1 MKMKTVLSVVTTAV
15 AAVLCGTSLAEGH
28 AIGAVKIP
36 KGGYFDTG
44 FIPQSSP
51 KVWMCVAR
59 HSEASTAG
67 TCDLFGTARTQR
79 TAGCLVL
86 NDESNCYYY
95 RYGTAG
101 NNGTWS
107 HSGVGEQ
114 DEWVK
119 LVCDKDLYVND
130 VKKGTATVGDF
141 SANTKDTLTI
151 PGIQCKQSLSI
162 AYFKLEDGGVIVR
175 DLVAWQENGTNGLWD
190 VKNEKFYPMLGLDA
204 TRAEETA
211 EPSFPTDCT
220 WTGLGGDGL
229 WSNPANW
236 KDASGVGEMPV
247 SGRNDT
253 VILTADTTQDIGDD
267 FSIRQLLFANADA
280 NVTLDGR
287 SIRLTMAKGGVAI
300 GVTGGKGFT
309 VCNDLLF
316 ENDFYIVGAGT
327 GYSCKGNV
335 NFRGAIN
342 AVGKTLYYTFDG
354 SGSYGLHFYGPVTAA
369 SVEMKETKHR
379 MVCFHR
385 ANHAV
390 GKLSRFYGTAY
401 YFPEAEAFAGPVKPV
416 VSFSHAYCEGS
427 SGRYDL
433 VNDQTFD
440 RIQSDKAS
448 KDTSDNIGHYSTT
461 PSDYATLTL
470 KATDNASTWARIC
483 KMVGGTVSGAGLIH
497 LVYDPQGDYTQTF
510 NGRTHSFSGLIE
522 VKRGTIRSDAG
533 TTWSNVPKVVVW
545 PGATFEISE
554 TNNVA
559 NPLPD
564 LQQLFVAKGGTVK
577 VPEGVTLTA
586 TVNYDGTWQPAGAC
600 SGDWL
605 VGGGTVTAQTFS
617 PSELTWAN
625 ARGGD
630 WSVAAN
636 WMPEEV
642 PDVDSPASVD
652 NTAAEGTLTVTV
664 ASAAAPAT
672 NLTAG
677 ANTPFS
683 GTVAFDVSALWPFT
697 RGWLTFD
704 KGTSVTVKDGGHLF
718 VDDVATG
725 TKDDVSDVRIALK
738 NGSSLTVKSGG
749 TLTYT
754 NAQGRLVVGEVGAA
768 TSALSV
774 EAGGTLVFVP
784 GKGGPAVRVGE
795 NGRLDVAGT
804 MRLVRDTKSTALS
817 LLQQAGGAIT
827 VSGSGV
833 IDVYSTTGD
842 MQGALT
848 FGTGLTRFTDNAQL
862 KYSGGTHYNRQLN
875 IGPTAAGETAE
886 VIFDGNS
893 GFSGSIGQCLFGSSD
908 VAGET
913 HVAVLGNASL
923 SPSGSSFSSLKIGS
937 RYGTSTFDLGHGRLG
952 VGQYGFFVGYSG
964 DATTEARGSGTLSVS
979 NGAALVVTGTGAI
992 SRGTCN
998 SSVIPIKNFIG
1009 TVVGGWLHAA
1019 AAPSK
1024 GARPIVGRLQVA
1036 DDGSSVKSTQG
1047 HFVVGAGKAEGTVE
1061 VSGGTV
1067 EVAVGQDN
1075 VYNTSNSNSGQST
1088 PKAEWVYFP
1097 VYATNNVMA
1106 VGMLGGRGTVELTG
1120 GTFTSNLRTF
1130 VGGCKTNEWHD
1141 GAYFSYGTDKCVAN
1155 LHDAE
1160 GVLRVT
1166 GGLFTCTKRV
1176 VVGSDGSGLLE
1187 IGPSGTFTAPT
1198 LVLSNQTASV
1208 LSFKADATRGFTG
1221 GLAVTNLVIASGA
1234 TLNVDLGGY
1243 AGHSVGLIRAASV
1256 EGDFAA
1262 VNVTGQGDVDALVRK
1277 TPTGYRLSMLRGALL
1292 IVR

>member
-1 MKMKTVLSVVTTAV
+1 MRMKTVLSVVTTAA

-28 AIGAVKIP
+28 ALDAVKIP
-36 KGGYFDTG
+36 SGGYFDTG
-44 FIPQSSP
+44 VVPTDNP
-51 KVWMCVAR
+51 KVTMTVR
-59 HSEASTAG
+59 RETDSTTAN
-67 TCDLFGTARTQR
+67 TTDIFGTK
-79 TAGCLVL
+79 TAAEGCFIL
-86 NDESNCYYY
+86 NDECANYYL
-95 RYGTAG
+95 RYGTSG
-101 NNGTWS
+101 NSGTWA
-107 HSGVGEQ
+107 GAPQKGIAVNIECGNT
-114 DEWVK
+114 
-119 LVCDKDLYVND
+119 LYVD
-130 VKKGTATVGDF
+130 GKKIGDAKAGSGDF
-141 SANTKDTLTI
+141 SKCTETI
-151 PGIQCKQSLSI
+151 CFPGRRCAKSI
-162 AYFKLEDGGVIVR
+162 SVSRFVLENGGQVVR
-175 DLVAWQENGTNGLWD
+175 NLQPWCENGTNGFVD
-190 VKNEKFYPMLGLDA
+190 VANGNAFYAVKGVDA
-204 TRAEETA
+204 TLTEATQMPRT
-211 EPSFPTDCT
+211 CT

-236 KDASGVGEMPV
+236 QDANGVGDMPS
-247 SGRNDT
+247 SGRYDV
-253 VILTADTTQDIGDD
+253 VILTADTTQDIADD
-267 FSIRQLLFANADA
+267 FSIRQLLFENTGSA
-280 NVTLDGR
+280 VTLSGR
-287 SIRLTMAKGGVAI
+287 SVVFATENNGVAI
-300 GVTGGKGFT
+300 GAIDSKGFT
-309 VCNDLLF
+309 VDNDLSF
-316 ENDFYIVGAGT
+316 ENNFSIKGVTDV
-327 GYSCKGNV
+327 YSCTGSV
-335 NFRGAIN
+335 SFRGAIN
-342 AVGKTLYYTFDG
+342 ATGKTITYAF
-354 SGSYGLHFYGPVTAA
+354 SGGDSYKLHFYGPVTAA
-369 SVEMKETKHR
+369 SVEMMGSYNHR
-379 MVCFHR
+379 AVHFHR

-416 VSFSHAYCEGS
+416 LTFSHFYCEGT

-470 KATDNASTWARIC
+470 KATDDASTWARIC
-483 KMVGGTVSGAGLIH
+483 KMVSGTASGAGLIH

-510 NGRTHSFSGLIE
+510 NGRTHSFSGRIE

-564 LQQLFVAKGGTVK
+564 LRQLFVAKGGTVK

-652 NTAAEGTLTVTV
+652 NTAAEGTLAVTV

-704 KGTSVTVKDGGHLF
+704 KGTTVTIKDGGHLF

-725 TKDDVSDVRIALK
+725 TKDDVSDARIALK

-768 TSALSV
+768 ASTLSV
-774 EAGGTLVFVP
+774 EAGGTLLFAP

-842 MQGALT
+842 MQGVLT

-875 IGPTAAGETAE
+875 IGPTAADETAE

-908 VAGET
+908 VAGDT

-952 VGQYGFFVGYSG
+952 VGQYGFFIGYSG
-964 DATTEARGSGTLSVS
+964 DTTAATQGSGTLSVS

-1047 HFVVGAGKAEGTVE
+1047 HFIVGAGKAEGTVE

-1067 EVAVGQDN
+1067 DVAVGQDN
-1075 VYNTSNSNSGQST
+1075 VSNTSNSDSGQST

-1141 GAYFSYGTDKCVAN
+1141 GVYFNYGTDKCVAN

-1160 GVLRVT
+1160 GILRVT
-1166 GGLFTCTKRV
+1166 GGSFTCTKRV

-1208 LSFKADATRGFTG
+1208 LNFKADATLGFTG

-1243 AGHSVGLIRAASV
+1243 TGHSVSLISAGTV
-1256 EGDFAA
+1256 EGDFAT
-1262 VNVTGQGDVDALVRK
+1262 VNVTGKGDVDALVRK

-1292 IVR
+1292 LVR